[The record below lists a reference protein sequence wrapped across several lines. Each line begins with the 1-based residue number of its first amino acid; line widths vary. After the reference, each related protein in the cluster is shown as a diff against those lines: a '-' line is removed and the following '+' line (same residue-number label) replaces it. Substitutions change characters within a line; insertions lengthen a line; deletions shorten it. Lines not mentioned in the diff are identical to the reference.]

1 MAKPLQ
7 DWRKSRRI
15 VERIIVEGDLILS
28 TPAHFGSGDEG
39 DADLGLLRDALDGSA
54 LLPGASIA
62 GALRNYLRER
72 KWGYGAAARNSD
84 LFGGKRGAKDEEEGD
99 QSLLIVED
107 AVSRDPMQIELRDG
121 VGIDAETRTS
131 AQGKL
136 FDMEVLR
143 AGDRGLDVP
152 LDAAGRADL
161 ARIDAIW
168 SDCLARGG
176 NTGPWLFGR
185 HYCIADAM
193 YAPVVLRFNTYGAT
207 LSPPARAYFERAMT
221 DPHLLEWIEG
231 ARREIA
237 EEGRPA
243 GHP

>member
-1 MAKPLQ
+1 MLKLVIGDKQLSSWSLRPWMLLRHIGLPFEEIRLPL
-7 DWRKSRRI
+7 DTPRFRDEIGRYSPSRRVPALLDGQLTVWDSLAI
-15 VERIIVEGDLILS
+15 CEYLSERAGGAGWPPD
-28 TPAHFGSGDEG
+28 
-39 DADLGLLRDALDGSA
+39 DADRAVARSVSA
-54 LLPGASIA
+54 EMHSGFT
-62 GALRNYLRER
+62 ALR
-72 KWGYGAAARNSD
+72 
-84 LFGGKRGAKDEEEGD
+84 
-99 QSLLIVED
+99 
-107 AVSRDPMQIELRDG
+107 
-121 VGIDAETRTS
+121 S
-131 AQGKL
+131 AWS
-136 FDMEVLR
+136 LR